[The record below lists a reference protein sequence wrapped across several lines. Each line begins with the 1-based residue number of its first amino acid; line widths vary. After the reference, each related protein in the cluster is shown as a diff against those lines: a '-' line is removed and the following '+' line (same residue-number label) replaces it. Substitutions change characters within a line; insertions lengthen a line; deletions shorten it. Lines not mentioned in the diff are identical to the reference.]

1 MVPEGQLVLEVTSG
15 GGSQGLSPSK
25 AGLSALVQALLKPA
39 GSRQPQRTGVLQGVE
54 RSPGCVCQQGGP
66 AAGPRLPLDPPP
78 EPVLVPPGA
87 VLQVSAHAFPPAE
100 AHTSQP
106 LPSPS
111 SPADAPSSKASPPL
125 RPQMHVGMTPV
136 SWDSAP
142 SPSLW
147 GPRTAPSH
155 IVIVVRLSI
164 HSSRSIPG
172 AVETEDGGRSKSS
185 GPGTSSVRRV
195 VPARACGHR
204 WHPQVLP
211 LILQVCD
218 RRAEGGGES
227 ALSIPGKSQEPGA

>member
-39 GSRQPQRTGVLQGVE
+39 GSGQPQRTGVLQGVE
-54 RSPGCVCQQGGP
+54 RSPGCACQQGVP
-66 AAGPRLPLDPPP
+66 AAGPHLPLDPPP
-78 EPVLVPPGA
+78 GTRAGSTWGCSP
-87 VLQVSAHAFPPAE
+87 AFPPAK
-100 AHTSQP
+100 AHMSQP
-106 LPSPS
+106 LRSPS

-147 GPRTAPSH
+147 GPSTAPSH
-155 IVIVVRLSI
+155 VVIVVRLSV
-164 HSSRSIPG
+164 HSGRSIPG

-211 LILQVCD
+211 LVLQVCD

-227 ALSIPGKSQEPGA
+227 ALSIPSKSQEPGA